1 MRTAHHTALLLGVA
15 VIALTATSGVRVY
28 SQAGDANS
36 APNPYKM
43 EDSADKLP
51 EGRKLGSPIGVEVG
65 SDGKS
70 LWIFERCGGNDCG
83 KSKLSPIMH
92 FDPAGKM
99 IANFGADMFNFP
111 HGLGVD
117 GEGNVYVTDGRGKN
131 GKGDVM
137 VKFSP
142 EGKVL
147 MTLGKPGMPGDS
159 HDLLDQPSDVAIAE
173 TGDIYVADGHGGNS
187 NDRIMRFSK
196 DGKFISTWGKHG
208 KAQGEFDTPHGLA
221 VDSAGNLYV
230 ADRVNS
236 RVQVFDGNGKF
247 LTEWKQFGRPSSVAI
262 DKNDVIYVAD
272 SQSTE
277 KTNPGFKMGIRIG
290 SVKDGKVTG
299 FIPETPGLGAP
310 ESISVDAQG
319 VIYAGFTNKM
329 ELKRFVKK

>member
-159 HDLLDQPSDVAIAE
+159 
-173 TGDIYVADGHGGNS
+173 
-187 NDRIMRFSK
+187 R
-196 DGKFISTWGKHG
+196 
-208 KAQGEFDTPHGLA
+208 
-221 VDSAGNLYV
+221 
-230 ADRVNS
+230 
-236 RVQVFDGNGKF
+236 
-247 LTEWKQFGRPSSVAI
+247 
-262 DKNDVIYVAD
+262 
-272 SQSTE
+272 
-277 KTNPGFKMGIRIG
+277 
-290 SVKDGKVTG
+290 
-299 FIPETPGLGAP
+299 
-310 ESISVDAQG
+310 
-319 VIYAGFTNKM
+319 
-329 ELKRFVKK
+329 